1 MSITRQIEPFLAQ
14 YKTKGYRLPSPETIK
29 SYRNA
34 LTRYEIFLDGQ
45 DPSETTQRDF
55 IERLIATKSSGYA
68 RISYYATN
76 ALHKWLGIDTAGI
89 YVAAAE
95 PRIVRISDAE
105 IASLIKACLNDR
117 ERAVILVLFESGVRA
132 KELLGMTWD
141 KTDLV
146 KGFATIT
153 RKGGHV
159 GDVPLFDRSVDAL
172 KVLSKRPYKGT
183 MVFPFGYSDLYNMVK
198 RVGERVNMHLTPHML
213 RHARGGQLRS
223 NGIALDRI
231 QELLG
236 HTDPKTTSRFYAHL
250 TPHQLKE
257 DIKKV
262 G

>member
-1 MSITRQIEPFLAQ
+1 MSITKQIEPFLAQ

-45 DPSETTQRDF
+45 DPSEITQKDF
-55 IERLIATKSSGYA
+55 IEKLIATKSSGYA

-76 ALHKWLGIDTAGI
+76 AMHKWLGIPTAGI
-89 YVAAAE
+89 YVAEAQ
-95 PRIVRISDAE
+95 PRIVRMTEGEIEGLIDACN
-105 IASLIKACLNDR
+105 SDR
-117 ERAVILVLFESGVRA
+117 EKAVILVLFESGVRA
-132 KELLGMTWD
+132 KELLEMTWA

-159 GDVPLFDRSVDAL
+159 GDVPLFERSLVAL
-172 KVLSKRPYKGT
+172 KVLNNRPYRGK

-198 RVGERVNMHLTPHML
+198 RIGLRVDMHLTPHML
-213 RHARGGQLRS
+213 RHARGGQLRAK
-223 NGIALDRI
+223 GVALDRI

-257 DIKKV
+257 DIRKV